1 VRAATKDE
9 KVCGIV
15 ENNTTKSGRA
25 RNLENAA
32 SCEAKLAATTYI
44 TIRATTL
51 LRFYREPSDPHFA
64 AKLRIVI
71 SPGPV
76 LR

>member
-32 SCEAKLAATTYI
+32 SCEAKLRQQHTSLFELLPYFVFI
-44 TIRATTL
+44 ESLQIR
-51 LRFYREPSDPHFA
+51 
-64 AKLRIVI
+64 I
-71 SPGPV
+71 SP
-76 LR
+76 RS